1 MNSPSVKWRS
11 SIQSVYSGLFPI
23 TTSGNERGIIMMA
36 NYKDLAAQ
44 FSRKVLGA
52 DKPIPGF
59 YDSDLE
65 YFNFDALWEEN
76 SIKDKV
82 ITGLNDFISR
92 EVPELNKV
100 TKILGTDTVTVNYSF
115 GTLPVVSAVS
125 HLLKKDLVIWSER
138 GDLARNAPKIF
149 GKISDN
155 DEVLIVHDFLRE
167 TVIAK
172 AIIDTLVAGS
182 KCRIKAVVVL
192 LNAANKKSL
201 SEIGYTRI
209 AYPVPIYS
217 FISPV

>member
-1 MNSPSVKWRS
+1 
-11 SIQSVYSGLFPI
+11 
-23 TTSGNERGIIMMA
+23 MMA
-36 NYKDLAAQ
+36 DYKDLSAQ
-44 FSRKVLGA
+44 FSRKILGV

-59 YDSDLE
+59 YDSGLE

-82 ITGLNDFISR
+82 IAGLKDFMAR
-92 EVPELNKV
+92 QVPELNKI

-115 GTLPVVSAVS
+115 GTLPVVSTVA

-155 DEVLIVHDFLRE
+155 DEVLIVHDLLRE
-167 TVIAK
+167 T
-172 AIIDTLVAGS
+172 IIVKSILDTLLAS
-182 KCRIKAVVVL
+182 CKCKVKGVVVL
-192 LNAANKKSL
+192 VNVTGKKSL
-201 SEIGYTRI
+201 NEIGYTGM

-217 FISPV
+217 FC